1 MTGSSARL
9 HTQTQGRRNG
19 DCAPLST
26 CSTLFELSVGG
37 SQAEPLGDTPTLG
50 VAALLALLGLQE
62 LLPDVVL
69 SRATLRAQLLLRKQV
84 WERKGLSMRLWREK
98 LSSDGRLCGHRRGE
112 RKEPLWGLWAGRGH
126 RALQEP
132 WPDPSAQGSAPTLRP
147 QQCPCL
153 EKKHPGWPG
162 SRLCLAQRPSAWP
175 FSLGVVSAGSLVKC
189 GQERSEG
196 NGPLATGVPETFS
209 T

>member
-1 MTGSSARL
+1 MPLCPHAALYLSCQLADHRPNHSGTPPRWGSRLSLRRWASRSWSRMSSSAEPPSGLSFFSGNRSGNVKVCPCACGEKSRAL
-9 HTQTQGRRNG
+9 TGPALRPPAGGTQG
-19 DCAPLST
+19 APV
-26 CSTLFELSVGG
+26 EPVG
-37 SQAEPLGDTPTLG
+37 
-50 VAALLALLGLQE
+50 
-62 LLPDVVL
+62 
-69 SRATLRAQLLLRKQV
+69 R
-84 WERKGLSMRLWREK
+84 
-98 LSSDGRLCGHRRGE
+98 
-112 RKEPLWGLWAGRGH
+112 RGH

-175 FSLGVVSAGSLVKC
+175 FSLGVLSAGSLVKR

-196 NGPLATGVPETFS
+196 TGPVVTGVPETFS